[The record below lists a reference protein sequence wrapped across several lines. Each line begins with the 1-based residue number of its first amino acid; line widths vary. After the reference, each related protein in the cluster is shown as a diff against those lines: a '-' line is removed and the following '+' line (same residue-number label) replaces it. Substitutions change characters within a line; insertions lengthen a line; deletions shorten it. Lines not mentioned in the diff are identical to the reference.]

1 VLVYLVAFECLWVLQ
16 QLVSLSKEK
25 SEQLKTVTTISA
37 EEHAEELRNIQEWHV
52 GELQKLCGTKNM
64 ALQLQEQRGM
74 CQT

>member
-1 VLVYLVAFECLWVLQ
+1 M
-16 QLVSLSKEK
+16 EK